1 MMATTQIKSDTR
13 VKAILNDARKERI
26 KGRYYIYEN
35 YKRQL
40 QEVCESSIQYEHA
53 IYELAKILKV

>member
-1 MMATTQIKSDTR
+1 MTATQSSEAK
-13 VKAILNDARKERI
+13 VKAILSDARTERI
-26 KGRYYIYEN
+26 KGRYYIYEQ

-40 QEVCESSIQYEHA
+40 QEVCESSVQYEHA

>member
-1 MMATTQIKSDTR
+1 MMATTNSKSELQ
-13 VKAILNDARKERI
+13 VKAILSEARREHI

-40 QEVCESSIQYEHA
+40 QEVCETSVQYERA